1 MMIAPE
7 IQSDW
12 LVKKNSMNVSVS
24 GAGLIRQAA
33 RPGSLGLVRLAW
45 RQARAAGHC
54 CPLQFDLGRLPP
66 QERRNPAFGLV
77 P

>member
-1 MMIAPE
+1 MR
-7 IQSDW
+7 
-12 LVKKNSMNVSVS
+12 VSVT

-33 RPGSLGLVRLAW
+33 RFEGTRERLAIVA
-45 RQARAAGHC
+45 QSDCG
-54 CPLQFDLGRLPP
+54 FDLGRALP

>member
-1 MMIAPE
+1 M
-7 IQSDW
+7 
-12 LVKKNSMNVSVS
+12 KVSVT

-33 RPGSLGLVRLAW
+33 WPGGTRERLAIVT
-45 RQARAAGHC
+45 QSDCGFDSGRA
-54 CPLQFDLGRLPP
+54 LP

>member
-12 LVKKNSMNVSVS
+12 LVKKNSMKVSVT

-33 RPGSLGLVRLAW
+33 CPAWPGGRRERLAIVA
-45 RQARAAGHC
+45 QSICA
-54 CPLQFDLGRLPP
+54 FDLGRVPP
-66 QERRNPAFGLV
+66 
-77 P
+77 

>member
-12 LVKKNSMNVSVS
+12 LVKKNSMRVSVT

-33 RPGSLGLVRLAW
+33 RPGGRPERLGIIAQW
-45 RQARAAGHC
+45 NCG
-54 CPLQFDLGRLPP
+54 FDLDRAPP
-66 QERRNPAFGLV
+66 
-77 P
+77 